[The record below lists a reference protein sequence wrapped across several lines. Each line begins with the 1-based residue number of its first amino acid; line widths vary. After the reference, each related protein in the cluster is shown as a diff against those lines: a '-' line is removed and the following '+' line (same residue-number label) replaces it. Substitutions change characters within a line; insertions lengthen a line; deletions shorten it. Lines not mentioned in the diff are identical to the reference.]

1 MDMSIPLNKMT
12 IIEKLRAIEEIWE
25 NLLRD
30 SENVFSPAWHAD
42 VLSAREQRIRDGK
55 SQFSDWNEAKSRRKG
70 AGAFLIRSTFIE
82 FSGSS
87 VFSVAWKIRRW

>member
-1 MDMSIPLNKMT
+1 MDMSIPLKKMT

-30 SENVFSPAWHAD
+30 SENIPSPAWHAD

-55 SQFSDWNEAKSRRKG
+55 SQFSDWNDAKPRIRK
-70 AGAFLIRSTFIE
+70 
-82 FSGSS
+82 
-87 VFSVAWKIRRW
+87 KI